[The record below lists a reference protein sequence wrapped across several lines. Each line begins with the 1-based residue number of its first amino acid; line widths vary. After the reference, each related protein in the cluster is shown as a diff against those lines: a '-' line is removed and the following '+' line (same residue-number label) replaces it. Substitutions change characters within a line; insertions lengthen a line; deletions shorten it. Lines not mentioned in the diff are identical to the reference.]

1 MRRLP
6 RASGPGLTV
15 RADAFR
21 WFTRGAALALGAAL
35 TVAMIYIF
43 LLGMPVVILV
53 FIALL
58 LASALEPLVDSIR
71 TRTPLRRGATLLLVY
86 LVFFLGLAALVL
98 LVVPGAINQFGDIG
112 ARATPLLANAHAWA
126 ETLEP
131 KPVSVALIGLID
143 SLQKAIQPS
152 AVQAPPPD
160 QLLQL
165 GFTAAEALISI
176 VSVLTI
182 IYFWLT
188 ERARLQRFALALVP
202 AGRRGGT
209 REAWNQIE
217 LRLGG
222 WVRAELI
229 LMGFVGVTTTIAYFL
244 IGLQGPLLLGLIAAL
259 CEAIPLVG
267 PAIGA
272 IPALVVAALTG
283 DVQTVILRRRR
294 LLRHPARRRQ
304 RARAAGHAQHDRRA
318 ATARL
323 RGHPGRRRHRRHSRR
338 APCGASHHR
347 HACRHGAPPGARVAR
362 SAQPREATAGNRGP
376 CRRRGTNSQL
386 TRSKRTSDRPISSY
400 SLPAAW

>member
-1 MRRLP
+1 M
-6 RASGPGLTV
+6 

-21 WFTRGAALALGAAL
+21 WFTRGTALTLGAAL
-35 TVAMIYIF
+35 GVAMIYI
-43 LLGMPVVILV
+43 LLQGMPVVILL

-86 LVFFLGLAALVL
+86 LAFFLGLAALVL
-98 LVVPGAINQFGDIG
+98 LVVPGAINQFSDIG
-112 ARATPLLANAHAWA
+112 ARATPLLANAHVWA

-143 SLQKAIQPS
+143 SVQKAIQPS

-165 GFTAAEALISI
+165 GFTAAEAVISI

-182 IYFWLT
+182 VYFWLT

-202 AGRRGGT
+202 AARRGGT

-229 LMGFVGVTTTIAYFL
+229 LMGFVGFTTTIAYFL

-283 DVQTVILRRRR
+283 DVQTVILVAGVYFVIQLVEGNVLVPLVMHNTIGVPP
-294 LLRHPARRRQ
+294 LLVFVGIL
-304 RARAAGHAQHDRRA
+304 AGGVIA
-318 ATARL
+318 
-323 RGHPGRRRHRRHSRR
+323 GI
-338 APCGASHHR
+338 
-347 HACRHGAPPGARVAR
+347 PGALLAVPLITVVLVVMERLQAR
-362 SAQPREATAGNRGP
+362 ESPVPLSPEKPPPEIEELVGDEAPTL
-376 CRRRGTNSQL
+376 S
-386 TRSKRTSDRPISSY
+386 
-400 SLPAAW
+400 

>member
-1 MRRLP
+1 MVIAIPAAAERSNNGAPCIASLP
-6 RASGPGLTV
+6 VITEPLAAM

-21 WFTRGAALALGAAL
+21 WFTRGSALTLGAALALA
-35 TVAMIYIF
+35 VIYI
-43 LLGMPVVILV
+43 LLVGMPVVILV

-86 LVFFLGLAALVL
+86 LAFFLSLAALVL
-98 LVVPGAINQFGDIG
+98 LVVPGAINQFSDIG
-112 ARATPLLANAHAWA
+112 AKATPLLANARTWA
-126 ETLEP
+126 ETVQP

-143 SLQKAIQPS
+143 SAQKAIQPS
-152 AVQAPPPD
+152 SVQAPPPD

-165 GFTAAEALISI
+165 GFTAAEAVISI
-176 VSVLTI
+176 VSVLTMV
-182 IYFWLT
+182 YFWLT

-222 WVRAELI
+222 WVRGELI
-229 LMGFVGVTTTIAYFL
+229 LMGFIGVTTTIAYFL

-283 DVQTVILRRRR
+283 DIQTVILVAAVYFVLQIIEGNVLVPLVMHNTIGVPP
-294 LLRHPARRRQ
+294 LLVFVGIL
-304 RARAAGHAQHDRRA
+304 AG
-318 ATARL
+318 
-323 RGHPGRRRHRRHSRR
+323 GVIG
-338 APCGASHHR
+338 GI
-347 HACRHGAPPGARVAR
+347 PGALLAVPLITVVLVVLERMQAR
-362 SAQPREATAGNRGP
+362 ESPVPLSPEKPPEEIEDLVGDEAPTL
-376 CRRRGTNSQL
+376 S
-386 TRSKRTSDRPISSY
+386 
-400 SLPAAW
+400 